1 MVLGGLDECGEWTM
15 KQGKEYPYRLCYALA
30 SSYLHYFKECHVLS
44 EDANTFPAAP
54 SEWPDVLRDLTSPFD
69 PYLLDACGTVMRN
82 DYVAMGSR

>member
-1 MVLGGLDECGEWTM
+1 M
-15 KQGKEYPYRLCYALA
+15 
-30 SSYLHYFKECHVLS
+30 LS